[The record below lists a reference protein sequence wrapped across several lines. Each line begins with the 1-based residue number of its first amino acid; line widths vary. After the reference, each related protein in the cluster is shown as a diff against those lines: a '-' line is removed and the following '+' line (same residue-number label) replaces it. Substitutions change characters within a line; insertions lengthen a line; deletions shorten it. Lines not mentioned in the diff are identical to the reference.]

1 VQRTGV
7 ENDASCGSSQIII
20 LDVTYIDG
28 SNHFFF
34 SRLGCRYWCGLNNI
48 VDVGQEFR
56 LVSKMLL
63 LMSGLVLIS
72 GLLTNRLVQE
82 QSLPLNKEVY

>member
-7 ENDASCGSSQIII
+7 ENYASCGSSQIII

-34 SRLGCRYWCGLNNI
+34 PDLDADIG
-48 VDVGQEFR
+48 VA
-56 LVSKMLL
+56 
-63 LMSGLVLIS
+63 
-72 GLLTNRLVQE
+72 LTT
-82 QSLPLNKEVY
+82 